1 MKGMHFCAQQLIG
14 LSHGER
20 KIKYDKTKGE
30 KRLSNN
36 SDLAKI
42 DVDPHS

>member
-1 MKGMHFCAQQLIG
+1 MKGMHFCAQQLIR
-14 LSHGER
+14 LSHGEI
-20 KIKYDKTKGE
+20 KIKYDRKKGE

-42 DVDPHS
+42 YVDPHS

>member
-1 MKGMHFCAQQLIG
+1 MKGMHFYAQQLIH

-20 KIKYDKTKGE
+20 KITCDKTKGE

-36 SDLAKI
+36 SD
-42 DVDPHS
+42 